1 MSFLRAAGC
10 GHCRMWPLQDAA
22 TAGWPLQG
30 VATAGCDHC
39 RRWSLQAR
47 GPYTS
52 LAIYPEARIGGA
64 MRGGASGTQSPTQRF
79 GGRLGGT
86 PPPNRPGPSSLRASP
101 FLAVNIMRRMSK
113 CEPRS
118 EEGPT
123 GARSGARQERQSP
136 WSACNYQRRGVMA
149 KSIKMTK
156 CWECQSV
163 VWEGYLDT
171 KNPTSEVNRLLSQ
184 RGDASFVGTFSQ
196 VWSGRINA
204 RTMLPIGEYT
214 TTRDPPQRGARRR
227 RGGAAGRARPARHS
241 PPPMEESMGGGG
253 GGDW

>member
-1 MSFLRAAGC
+1 
-10 GHCRMWPLQDAA
+10 MWSS
-22 TAGWPLQG
+22 T
-30 VATAGCDHC
+30 H
-39 RRWSLQAR
+39 
-47 GPYTS
+47 
-52 LAIYPEARIGGA
+52 
-64 MRGGASGTQSPTQRF
+64 SPTQRL

-86 PPPNRPGPSSLRASP
+86 PPNRPGPSSLRASP
-101 FLAVNIMRRMSK
+101 FLAVNIMLRMSK

-184 RGDASFVGTFSQ
+184 RGDASFICIFSQ
-196 VWSGRINA
+196 VWWGRINGG
-204 RTMLPIGEYT
+204 RMLPIGEYT
-214 TTRDPPQRGARRR
+214 TTRDPPQRAARRR
-227 RGGAAGRARPARHS
+227 RGGCGPRAAGAAPPPPHPHP
-241 PPPMEESMGGGG
+241 PPPMVESMGGGG

>member
-1 MSFLRAAGC
+1 MGGSLHPITHSPSLLR
-10 GHCRMWPLQDAA
+10 D
-22 TAGWPLQG
+22 
-30 VATAGCDHC
+30 
-39 RRWSLQAR
+39 
-47 GPYTS
+47 
-52 LAIYPEARIGGA
+52 
-64 MRGGASGTQSPTQRF
+64 
-79 GGRLGGT
+79 
-86 PPPNRPGPSSLRASP
+86 SP
-101 FLAVNIMRRMSK
+101 FLVVSIMLRMSK

-184 RGDASFVGTFSQ
+184 RGDASFICIFSQ
-196 VWSGRINA
+196 VWWGRINGG
-204 RTMLPIGEYT
+204 RMLPIGEYT

-227 RGGAAGRARPARHS
+227 RGGSAGGRRRPRPH
-241 PPPMEESMGGGG
+241 PMEESMGGRGG
-253 GGDW
+253 GGLVVVVCRLCIYHKIPSRLSIFAKSSALLRAISPALLGMRPSAPQAPGPR